1 MATEPESPLERL
13 AAVANRDFPNL
24 LSARERTAE
33 GLAERQVR
41 LSALAHD
48 PDASVVLMGSWGR
61 AEVTSGSDDDF
72 MVLVDGEQRDEVE
85 PSVTDVQEALGRSPG
100 DQGVFGRPVFSRS
113 LVDNVGL
120 DRDDN
125 TNLTRRMLLTL
136 ESVPLT
142 AAEVYER
149 AREKVLARYLG
160 ESIKD
165 YRPPRFLLNDTVRY
179 WRTVCVDFAGK
190 ELEGP
195 HKWGLRN
202 AKLRTSRKVL
212 FASGLL
218 PILECAKF
226 DREAIPGFLRERLAM
241 PPTDRIAAC
250 FLEYG
255 AADSGARALGAYDEF
270 LGLLDD
276 EAFRRAL
283 FEVTRE
289 TADRSPEF
297 GEVARLGEEL
307 EQGLLALLFETEPL
321 SRAAFR
327 CRPGL
332 RDLLSCRGEG
342 LAACR
347 RWPSGPASERRFR
360 TRRRPARERGA
371 GQQSRP
377 SASPADTSTAH
388 LS

>member
-1 MATEPESPLERL
+1 MATEPEIPLERL
-13 AAVANRDFPNL
+13 AAVAKRDFPNL
-24 LSARERTAE
+24 RRARERTTE
-33 GLAERQVR
+33 GLAERRAR
-41 LSALAHD
+41 LGSLAHN
-48 PDASVVLMGSWGR
+48 PDAAVVLMGSWGR

-72 MVLVDGEQRDEVE
+72 MVLVDGDGRAEVE
-85 PSVTDVQEALGRSPG
+85 PSVADVDEALGRSPG
-100 DQGVFGRPVFSRS
+100 DQGIFGKPVFSRS

-125 TNLTRRMLLTL
+125 KNLTRRMLLTL

-142 AAEVYER
+142 AEHIYER
-149 AREKVLARYLG
+149 VREKVLARYLG

-179 WRTVCVDFAGK
+179 WRTICVDFAGK

-195 HKWGLRN
+195 RKWGLRN

-212 FASGLL
+212 FAGGLL
-218 PILECAKF
+218 PILECARF

-255 AADSGARALGAYDEF
+255 AADPGARALGAYDEF

-276 EAFRRAL
+276 DAFRQAL
-283 FEVTRE
+283 FDVTRD
-289 TADRSPEF
+289 TAEASSEF

-321 SRAAFR
+321 S
-327 CRPGL
+327 GVV
-332 RDLLSCRGEG
+332 RDYGI
-342 LAACR
+342 
-347 RWPSGPASERRFR
+347 F
-360 TRRRPARERGA
+360 
-371 GQQSRP
+371 
-377 SASPADTSTAH
+377 
-388 LS
+388 